1 MLKPPEAGPML
12 ACLKNPEAFDN
23 YYSLVHV
30 SACKGKILG
39 LKKYGAAQA
48 PSELV
53 PGRVHP
59 AAPPIRLA

>member
-1 MLKPPEAGPML
+1 ML
-12 ACLKNPEAFDN
+12 ACLKNAEAFDN